1 MRLLALL
8 VGIILAG
15 TTPARAW
22 PDRPVQLIVPF
33 PAGGVLDI
41 IARGVAQAWG
51 ERLGVAVAVVNR
63 DGAAGAIGMR
73 ALAAAAPDGY
83 TIAFTPTPPV
93 TTQPLLIRNAGY
105 TLASVRPV
113 CQMAAGN
120 FGLVAG
126 RGGPADARAMT
137 EAARARPGA
146 ISVGFGGNG
155 TIAHF
160 ALLSLQR
167 LANAEFNP
175 IPFRG
180 DPPIITALLAGD
192 LNLAVLAFGNV
203 VALSDRL
210 PVLMVF
216 SAQRVPELPNV
227 PTATELGFT
236 LVEAQFVGLFLPAAT
251 PAPIADR
258 LEAECARAMDD
269 PRVAEAMRSTRFAR
283 AHLGSAAFAATL
295 AAELVAKRE
304 LVASAGLAPQ

>member
-1 MRLLALL
+1 MRLFALL
-8 VGIILAG
+8 LAMLLAA
-15 TTPARAW
+15 TPARAW
-22 PDRPVQLIVPF
+22 PDRPIQLIVPF

-41 IARGVAQAWG
+41 VARGVAQAWG

-73 ALAAAAPDGY
+73 ALATAPADGY
-83 TIAFTPTPPV
+83 TIAFTPTPPI

-113 CQMAAGN
+113 CRMGAGN

-126 RGGPADARAMT
+126 RGAPADARAMVA
-137 EAARARPGA
+137 AARASPGA
-146 ISVGFGGNG
+146 VSVGFGGNG

-167 LANAEFNP
+167 LAQAEFNL

-192 LNLAVLAFGNV
+192 LNASVLAFGNV

-216 SAQRVPELPNV
+216 SAQRVPELPHV
-227 PTATELGFT
+227 PTATELGFP

-251 PAPIADR
+251 PTPIAER

-283 AHLGSAAFAATL
+283 AHLGGAAFAATME
-295 AAELVAKRE
+295 AELAAKRE
-304 LVASAGLAPQ
+304 LIAAAGLAPQ